1 MLTRLGR
8 IATATKTLHEGTGK
22 LSDAFLIART
32 VEAFVGELELP
43 PEDLALFLT
52 RVSRMRGATI
62 ADIRTASLVSLTMAG
77 PAVSESERAT
87 SRWIRENLPQEADAN
102 AMWIL
107 EHQAHNHHVAWW
119 LRAVRNGLSESLAN
133 LTSNWAVALW
143 RWWSVNPD
151 AVGWTRNLLGVDVA
165 TEASLFAEVPSDLNA
180 ETRTRLVAVFAGRQW
195 ARLLARLIRDVG
207 PLEEAM
213 KMLRERISEPEPGLD
228 VLLETRAPRE
238 IVTTAMSDPWQPLV
252 DRASGLTVNDPTL
265 LDGIGGDAPG
275 TLVVFAAH
283 LRAGGCLPSC
293 AVDDE
298 LIRHVFDGC
307 LGGNEACREIVPHLD
322 TRAGAVALAYAN
334 LDELW
339 KSLDFAERDSLL
351 AATAAAWWD
360 SFVAEVQTMK
370 PAGILW
376 AVIRSGA
383 RAALGRGPIQ
393 DVIRFLVLFREVS
406 ENEMVEW
413 LAGEGFLWRAGDA
426 ERLGDLLVE
435 RGWATATRSFRYST
449 KNELRK
455 AAWGARSL
463 LGYWDR
469 VWAIPRGAF
478 TDDPNA
484 STPDRSRGKQSYLK
498 ILLLAADPTVSLRI
512 DEEVRAIEQKVRSSK
527 YRDAVQVRSRMATRP
542 SDLQNALLEEEPV
555 VVHFSGHGAGTAG
568 IVLHSESGTEASLV
582 PSAALADLFRALS
595 GNIRLVVLNACYSEE
610 QAKLVVEVVDF
621 VVGMADS
628 IEDDAARAFAGAL
641 YQGLAFGTSVQTAF
655 DLGRNELQL
664 MGLTDNE
671 DVPVLLTRQ
680 GVDASA
686 VTLL

>member
-1 MLTRLGR
+1 MDGPWWCQAYQPRRYFSLRCGPRLWPAARRRLSLRTLFGSEGIESGSPPDIVIIPTELHPRWRSRGIVGGLGGEPLGIGASWLCGDEAPHLERLLQANWERLPGDLSVLTRLGR

-322 TRAGAVALAYAN
+322 TRAGAVAPGLC
-334 LDELW
+334 
-339 KSLDFAERDSLL
+339 
-351 AATAAAWWD
+351 
-360 SFVAEVQTMK
+360 
-370 PAGILW
+370 
-376 AVIRSGA
+376 
-383 RAALGRGPIQ
+383 
-393 DVIRFLVLFREVS
+393 
-406 ENEMVEW
+406 
-413 LAGEGFLWRAGDA
+413 
-426 ERLGDLLVE
+426 
-435 RGWATATRSFRYST
+435 
-449 KNELRK
+449 
-455 AAWGARSL
+455 
-463 LGYWDR
+463 
-469 VWAIPRGAF
+469 
-478 TDDPNA
+478 
-484 STPDRSRGKQSYLK
+484 
-498 ILLLAADPTVSLRI
+498 
-512 DEEVRAIEQKVRSSK
+512 
-527 YRDAVQVRSRMATRP
+527 
-542 SDLQNALLEEEPV
+542 
-555 VVHFSGHGAGTAG
+555 
-568 IVLHSESGTEASLV
+568 ESG
-582 PSAALADLFRALS
+582 
-595 GNIRLVVLNACYSEE
+595 
-610 QAKLVVEVVDF
+610 
-621 VVGMADS
+621 
-628 IEDDAARAFAGAL
+628 
-641 YQGLAFGTSVQTAF
+641 
-655 DLGRNELQL
+655 
-664 MGLTDNE
+664 
-671 DVPVLLTRQ
+671 
-680 GVDASA
+680 
-686 VTLL
+686 